1 MHVYVYVSPVAQ
13 EIAVVARLEKD
24 RYRCSIYE
32 DQLCM
37 QAVHVNSQ
45 TEQGLWLQGD
55 EFAVAAVA
63 AVADWA
69 GLVTSLQWQQ

>member
-1 MHVYVYVSPVAQ
+1 MCMSQ

-24 RYRCSIYE
+24 RCSIYV

-45 TEQGLWLQGD
+45 TEQGSVKGRRVCSGGSSRLGRGWLKGD
-55 EFAVAAVA
+55 EFAVVAVA
-63 AVADWA
+63 VI
-69 GLVTSLQWQQ
+69 VR